1 MSNVYLFSLSK
12 IHHLFGYALLYQFQ
26 LENKIM
32 ILLHVTIEEA
42 ETSQLGG
49 VCIVSWEACVLLDY
63 MHISGENSYEK
74 LNCSCPQK

>member
-49 VCIVSWEACVLLDY
+49 VCVLLDY
-63 MHISGENSYEK
+63 MYISGENSYEK

>member
-42 ETSQLGG
+42 ETSQLGS
-49 VCIVSWEACVLLDY
+49 VCIVRLHVYQWRQFL
-63 MHISGENSYEK
+63 
-74 LNCSCPQK
+74 

>member
-42 ETSQLGG
+42 ETS
-49 VCIVSWEACVLLDY
+49 WEACVLLDY
-63 MHISGENSYEK
+63 MYISGENSYEK

>member
-49 VCIVSWEACVLLDY
+49 VCIVRVAKIPMKSSTVHAPK
-63 MHISGENSYEK
+63 NSNK
-74 LNCSCPQK
+74 NDNN